1 MRISPAQAVG
11 CVNQE
16 GLDQSL
22 GSKITHTFKSGTDK
36 ARPTITVV
44 LEDPFSRNLELLLAG
59 ERDQRRRLAGDRVL
73 FPLFVRRH
81 TSVDR
86 RGLHCFSPS
95 SLRRRHQRGRSPA
108 VAAAYYEIDEDQAR
122 VVRQIF
128 EMYRV
133 QSLSIGAIARLM
145 NEQAVP
151 TCKRRGR
158 WERSTVWGMLRNPA
172 YKGEAC
178 FGKTTTAPRQRIT
191 RPVRMRGGVAT
202 RNSAGHE
209 RARED

>member
-1 MRISPAQAVG
+1 MRIPPAQAVG

-86 RGLHCFSPS
+86 RGLHAFLRHLYAADNSDPIRNQNVV
-95 SLRRRHQRGRSPA
+95 SLFKLGSA
-108 VAAAYYEIDEDQAR
+108 
-122 VVRQIF
+122 
-128 EMYRV
+128 
-133 QSLSIGAIARLM
+133 QSIECELKLDATSWLLPLSHAGALR
-145 NEQAVP
+145 P
-151 TCKRRGR
+151 
-158 WERSTVWGMLRNPA
+158 GMLPPPA
-172 YKGEAC
+172 
-178 FGKTTTAPRQRIT
+178 
-191 RPVRMRGGVAT
+191 
-202 RNSAGHE
+202 
-209 RARED
+209 

>member
-1 MRISPAQAVG
+1 MRSSPAQAVG

-86 RGLHCFSPS
+86 SVLHCFSPS
-95 SLRRRHQRGRSPA
+95 SLRRRQFGLDPEPECRKPVQAWQRAADRMRTQVGRYVVV
-108 VAAAYYEIDEDQAR
+108 VAAQPCRRFAAR
-122 VVRQIF
+122 NAATAMPVPSASNRRAALSRSAFCVR
-128 EMYRV
+128 V
-133 QSLSIGAIARLM
+133 
-145 NEQAVP
+145 
-151 TCKRRGR
+151 
-158 WERSTVWGMLRNPA
+158 ER
-172 YKGEAC
+172 
-178 FGKTTTAPRQRIT
+178 II
-191 RPVRMRGGVAT
+191 
-202 RNSAGHE
+202 
-209 RARED
+209 